1 MAATDRPARC
11 AQQNSLARCDFVAG
25 GEHSFLDSR
34 AIQKGAVAAFL
45 VDDAAAAGAAFHG
58 EVHAGHAIVVGNCKL
73 GAIGC
78 ATNQECLASWKR
90 DLPPRDSVNAMISI
104 CTDFFVGTPRSSITY
119 PTVFRKRT
127 SIQTGL
133 AATSSPCSG

>member
-1 MAATDRPARC
+1 LGSGGDCGQLIVRHDAHNK
-11 AQQNSLARCDFVAG
+11 NSLARCDFVAG

-90 DLPPRDSVNAMISI
+90 DLPPREWSR
-104 CTDFFVGTPRSSITY
+104 FH
-119 PTVFRKRT
+119 
-127 SIQTGL
+127 L
-133 AATSSPCSG
+133 